1 MSENKDKERLR
12 VIAKYTSAA
21 FEMAAVIVLGALGG
35 RWLDN
40 EFLTSPVWTLVL
52 TVVSVALGLYLFIKD
67 IIKK

>member
-1 MSENKDKERLR
+1 MPENNDKERLR
-12 VIAKYTSAA
+12 IIAKYTSAA

-35 RWLDN
+35 RWLDG
-40 EFLTSPVWTLVL
+40 EFSTSPVWTLVL